1 MKIGPNL
8 FEDYINNDVAETYFP
23 DQPIKISIDKISNSI
38 VLFSIN
44 SKQWKLDK
52 ELLIKNLLNGAENFF
67 EKMITYSINENDYYE
82 AELIRIRSLRE
93 RITV

>member
-38 VLFSIN
+38 MLFSIN

-52 ELLIKNLLNGAENFF
+52 GLLIKNLLNGAENFF
-67 EKMITYSINENDYYE
+67 VKMITYSINENDYYE